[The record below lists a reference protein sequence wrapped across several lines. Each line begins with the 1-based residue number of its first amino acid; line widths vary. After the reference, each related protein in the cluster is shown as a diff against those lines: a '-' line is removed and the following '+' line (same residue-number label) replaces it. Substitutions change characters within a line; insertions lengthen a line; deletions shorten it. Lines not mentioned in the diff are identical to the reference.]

1 MQALVMQVNE
11 LTVQFRSSIPGDTR
25 TVTATKEDLESG
37 RVLVKK
43 RY

>member
-1 MQALVMQVNE
+1 MQALVIQVNE
-11 LTVQFRSSIPGDTR
+11 LTAQFRSSIPGDTR

-37 RVLVKK
+37 RVLIKK